1 METMVVCSFGRLSKL
16 RALGIPTDAS
26 ILERMTVADAR
37 CHKVV
42 YKIVAYGEQTERRR
56 LHGHTIVRRLE
67 RSKLD
72 PGTHY

>member
-1 METMVVCSFGRLSKL
+1 
-16 RALGIPTDAS
+16 
-26 ILERMTVADAR
+26 MTVADAR